1 MSILIK
7 GYRRNKDAKVE
18 YSLDAGS
25 TWFPLPMMLGEVN
38 HSPTGFEWG
47 YYGSGPSQ
55 LAYAILRFFYSEK
68 EAKKNYMQFKQDVI
82 AKIPQDIKLWAIDSD
97 DIIIWS
103 VYRRGLLSRTEVN
116 NRYLT
121 DDFILISIEGR

>member
-1 MSILIK
+1 MSKLIK
-7 GYRRNKDAKVE
+7 GYRRNKDAEVE
-18 YSLDAGS
+18 YSLDAGR

-68 EAKKNYMQFKQDVI
+68 EARKEYMQFKQDVI
-82 AKIPQDIKLWAIDSD
+82 AKIPQNVLWVIDSS
-97 DIIIWS
+97 DITVWH
-103 VYRRGLLSRTEVN
+103 VYHRGLFSKVEIN

-121 DDFILISIEGR
+121 DDFISISITGR

>member
-7 GYRRNKDAKVE
+7 GYRVNQDAKVE
-18 YSLDAGS
+18 YSLDAGE

-38 HSPTGFEWG
+38 HSPSGFEWG

-68 EAKKNYMQFKQDVI
+68 EARKNYVQFKQDVI
-82 AKIPQDIKLWAIDSD
+82 AKIPQVIKLWAIDSD
-97 DIIIWS
+97 DIITWF
-103 VYRRGLLSRTEVN
+103 VYHRGLLSTAEVN

-121 DDFILISIEGR
+121 DDFISISIKGR